1 MPDTVAVPTA
11 VPPVV
16 QLVGAED
23 WGPKTLMVIVPE
35 ALEPDEL
42 ERTEP
47 IELAAMAVPMVP
59 VDGPVSV
66 SAGDA
71 LATVVSERD
80 GQALCAE
87 LLLASPL

>member
-1 MPDTVAVPTA
+1 LPDTVAVPTA

-23 WGPKTLMVIVPE
+23 RGPKTLMVIVPE

-47 IELAAMAVPMVP
+47 IELALMAVPMVP
-59 VDGPVSV
+59 VEGPVAV
-66 SAGDA
+66 SAEDA
-71 LATVVSERD
+71 LATVISDKD
-80 GQALCAE
+80 GQVLCAK
-87 LLLASPL
+87 LLFASPL